1 MVFKTKREL
10 GTFAMKI
17 QSKLYDL
24 HALCYSDNSND
35 IFDAEND
42 CLIDQIECF
51 NQYVL
56 NNLNEEFRDYTAKE
70 LIESYE
76 DELNKNWEMCLQIE
90 KYFQAVTQ
98 TKRPDYIYA

>member
-1 MVFKTKREL
+1 MIWSKQNKKLVSLLQESNLEL
-10 GTFAMKI
+10 
-17 QSKLYDL
+17 
-24 HALCYSDNSND
+24 
-35 IFDAEND
+35 IF
-42 CLIDQIECF
+42 LGRKH

-90 KYFQAVTQ
+90 KYLQAVTQ
-98 TKRPDYIYA
+98 TERPDYIYA

>member
-24 HALCYSDNSND
+24 HGLCYSDNSND

-51 NQYVL
+51 NQYLVSEL
-56 NNLNEEFRDYTAKE
+56 EHDIENDCVNIDY
-70 LIESYE
+70 YNR
-76 DELNKNWEMCLQIE
+76 ELNANWDLCNEIE

-98 TKRPDYIYA
+98 TKRPDYIYG